1 MTRMSKDVEQLDA
14 VLLHSSLSEIA
25 QKLDGMASKDWWW
38 DFGAPV
44 ITAAIVALIASG
56 LTFWYTKHLHE
67 RAERAA
73 ERRYYKSRKD
83 DKRKY
88 VMERLQE
95 DNRHK
100 VNQLIIRENLNREAI
115 NEVTLLANRCLT
127 NLSVIRSNYS
137 ALINRSIYERMFQV
151 PSIKSVIFEAVD
163 FSVVS
168 RLCFLAPSEGRASTS
183 WSQVA
188 KIESIFSNYNVLME
202 TWKERNEI
210 RERVHEELREKGYF
224 ERQRVE
230 PEYMFLD
237 VATKAKLMHFTERAI
252 SLTKE
257 LYVDLSDFLSE
268 FNNAYD
274 PLLNQTLPQ
283 ELLTTLIKF
292 PADDLSR
299 RADLYA
305 NEELADLEGIR
316 ENMTDEQFQRFSKS
330 MRSRHDISQE

>member
-25 QKLDGMASKDWWW
+25 QKLNDIASKDWWW

-56 LTFWYTKHLHE
+56 LTFWYTYHLHNK
-67 RAERAA
+67 AEKTA
-73 ERRYYKSRKD
+73 EWRYNKSLIDQKRRYFEEQAEQDR
-83 DKRKY
+83 
-88 VMERLQE
+88 
-95 DNRHK
+95 RHK
-100 VNQLIIRENLNREAI
+100 EDQLVIRENLNREAI

-168 RLCFLAPSEGRASTS
+168 RLCFLAPSEGRAGTR
-183 WSQVA
+183 WSQVT

-224 ERQRVE
+224 ERHSVE
-230 PEYMFLD
+230 PEYMFVD

-257 LYVDLSDFLSE
+257 LYVDLGDFLSE

-299 RADLYA
+299 RKGLYA

-316 ENMTDEQFQRFSKS
+316 GNMTDEQFQLFSKS